1 MRFFNL
7 LLSVALLIPF
17 FVYSQ
22 AEDEWQCG
30 VSLDTSFYQPTESII
45 PIVDDT
51 LKVGLLLVQ
60 FADLQDSLDSRGG
73 VGWSNMIMQYC
84 VTV

>member
-1 MRFFNL
+1 MKSFIL
-7 LLSVALLIPF
+7 TVLIIINF
-17 FVYSQ
+17 HNVFAQ
-22 AEDEWQCG
+22 FEDDWQCG
-30 VSLDTSFYQPTESII
+30 VALDTTYYQPIESIT
-45 PIVDDT
+45 PIINDT

-60 FADLQDSLDSRGG
+60 FADWQDSLDSRGG